1 MLGETPVQNAE
12 GIRAIQVYNRD
23 NQKRMKDGQ
32 RYHQSRE
39 GGSIHTDNVNIPELW
54 DYMALT
60 CLQVYTRPR
69 MEWCF
74 LRIVG
79 CMLRTCSL
87 PPAPISPIEPPLL
100 F

>member
-1 MLGETPVQNAE
+1 MLGETPEQNAE

-23 NQKRMKDGQ
+23 DKKRMKDGQ

-60 CLQVYTRPR
+60 CLQVWWP
-69 MEWCF
+69 C
-74 LRIVG
+74 LAKV
-79 CMLRTCSL
+79 CA
-87 PPAPISPIEPPLL
+87 PANSG
-100 F
+100 FQRH